1 MSTIKVSNLQNASA
15 ASPAFVLAAD
25 GSATANLSS
34 LNGGALAGARN
45 RIINGDMRI
54 DQRNAGAA
62 ITVAAAGNGY
72 GADRFYCENFQSGT
86 LTIQQSSTA
95 PTGFNNSLVHTVT
108 VTDTPGASDYLFQST
123 SIEGLNMADLGWGT
137 ANAQS
142 VTLSFWVR
150 SSVTGTY
157 GIGLRNSAGNR
168 SYVATYTVNAANTWE
183 EKLISITG
191 DTSGTWLTTN
201 GLGVRIFWDLGSGS
215 NLNGTANA
223 WNAGSYWR
231 TSGCVNWIAN
241 SGATFYITGV
251 QLEPGTVATPFER
264 RSYGAE
270 LALCQRYYETS
281 YPAGTAVG
289 GTSDGTGAILSV
301 AINTTDFYN
310 IGCFRFSVK
319 KRASPTLNAYNPVTG
334 GLNQFRGYSDGS
346 NGATVNF
353 TWVNDSGAGR
363 SGCASANL
371 TGNFIYG
378 FHFAASAEL

>member
-1 MSTIKVSNLQNASA
+1 ML
-15 ASPAFVLAAD
+15 
-25 GSATANLSS
+25 
-34 LNGGALAGARN
+34 
-45 RIINGDMRI
+45 I

-183 EKLISITG
+183 QKLISITG

-241 SGATFYITGV
+241 SGATFYITGI

-270 LALCQRYYETS
+270 LALCQRYYFQPTGIWVVTTAAVAVPNNFPTTMRVAPTAS
-281 YPAGTAVG
+281 GGGAGYSFVG
-289 GTSDGTGAILSV
+289 GTT
-301 AINTTDFYN
+301 N
-310 IGCFRFSVK
+310 IYESQTA
-319 KRASPTLNAYNPVTG
+319 RANATMKYT
-334 GLNQFRGYSDGS
+334 
-346 NGATVNF
+346 
-353 TWVNDSGAGR
+353 
-363 SGCASANL
+363 
-371 TGNFIYG
+371 
-378 FHFAASAEL
+378 AEL